1 MRGASTT
8 ARKSGYVRTDP
19 ALAKKI
25 REGKQAN
32 GAHDHFMNIDKRT
45 HVLNEVH
52 NEQ

>member
-1 MRGASTT
+1 
-8 ARKSGYVRTDP
+8 VRTDP

-32 GAHDHFMNIDKRT
+32 GALTTSRNIDKRT